1 VLCHPQAEAVHR
13 GGHAQV
19 RFSALSRAFFL
30 SRRSLPSFLTAC
42 ATLSSFRYFKQ
53 SKLTS
58 FQRQLNLYGFARL
71 TRGPDAGG
79 YYHELF
85 LRNRE
90 HLCKRMTR
98 TKVKGTRF
106 KAASSPESEPDF
118 YSMPP
123 VVGALVSPHPTSDE
137 EMSHDSSRYSQ
148 STAPM
153 PPAALPSPLASLSA
167 VLPSLF
173 VSFPNAAAAAAS
185 AFPPAPAQSSQY
197 AQQPPPAASMMGRCS
212 SDQALDAAVDELLL
226 GELGDQEDLL
236 SDISSWCDP
245 AAYGDQGAGVS
256 SIDMEDVQLGF
267 MLEKLL
273 EDV

>member
-1 VLCHPQAEAVHR
+1 M
-13 GGHAQV
+13 
-19 RFSALSRAFFL
+19 
-30 SRRSLPSFLTAC
+30 
-42 ATLSSFRYFKQ
+42 SSSVRYFRQ

-90 HLCKRMTR
+90 HLCKKMIR

-106 KAASSPESEPDF
+106 KAASSPDSEPDF

-123 VVGALVSPHPTSDE
+123 VVGMVVSPHPSSDE
-137 EMSHDSSRYSQ
+137 EMSHDSSRCYSQ
-148 STAPM
+148 STATAAAAPV
-153 PPAALPSPLASLSA
+153 PPAARSSASLSSSA
-167 VLPSLF
+167 PLATLSSVLPSLF
-173 VSFPNAAAAAAS
+173 VSFPNNADAVS
-185 AFPPAPAQSSQY
+185 AIAQSSQY
-197 AQQPPPAASMMGRCS
+197 PQQQAATCLLGGS

-226 GELGDQEDLL
+226 SELGDQEDLL

-245 AAYGDQGAGVS
+245 ASAFGEQHEGGCGGS
-256 SIDMEDVQLGF
+256 STVDMEDVQLGF